1 MTDTPAKTAFV
12 KSYGCQMNVYDSTR
26 MQELLTA
33 QGYALAEGPE
43 QADLV
48 VLNTC
53 HIREKASDKVYSELG
68 KVREM
73 KEAQAALGKDML
85 IAVAGCVAQ
94 AEGQEIIR
102 RQNAVDLVFG
112 PQTYHHL
119 PEMLKTR
126 AKTGRAVIETEFAR
140 DDKFDGLGG
149 ANSRKSLKQGVA
161 AFLTVQEGCDKFCSF
176 CVVPYTRGAEFSRPV
191 SQVLDEARVLAES
204 GVREV
209 TLLGQ
214 NVNAYR
220 GKGAGGETTTLAKLV
235 AELSRIAGIQRIRY
249 TTSHPNDMTD
259 DLIAAHAENEK
270 LMPYLHLPIQ
280 AGSDKVLK
288 TMNRGHTAAKYVE
301 LISRV
306 RKARPD
312 IAISGDFIVGFPG
325 ETEADFQMTLEVVRA
340 VGYSSA
346 YSFKY
351 SERPGT
357 PAADRK
363 GQVPEDEKLDRLY
376 RLQALLAEQ
385 LASFNAACVGRTLD
399 VLVEKPGRNAGQVI
413 GRSPYLQSVH
423 FDYPAGRE
431 GQIVACRIDETRTNS
446 LSATAVEAA
455 A

>member
-1 MTDTPAKTAFV
+1 MTVPPAKTAFV

-26 MQELLTA
+26 MQELLA
-33 QGYALAEGPE
+33 AEGYGMADGPE

-73 KEAQAALGKDML
+73 KEAQAAVGKDMV

-94 AEGQEIIR
+94 AEGHEITR
-102 RQNAVDLVFG
+102 RNKAVDLVFG
-112 PQTYHHL
+112 PQTYHRL
-119 PEMLKTR
+119 PAMLKAR
-126 AKTGRAVIETEFAR
+126 AETGQPVVETEFPA

-149 ANSRKSLKQGVA
+149 ASARKALKQGVT

-191 SQVLDEARVLAES
+191 GQVLDEARVLAEN
-204 GVREV
+204 GVREI

-220 GKGAGGETTTLAKLV
+220 GSSITGSQSSLAKLV
-235 AELSRIAGIQRIRY
+235 AELSLVSGIDRIRY
-249 TTSHPNDMTD
+249 TTSHPRDMTD
-259 DLIAAHAENEK
+259 DLIAAHADNPK
-270 LMPYLHLPIQ
+270 LMPYLHLPVQ
-280 AGSDKVLK
+280 AGNDRVLK
-288 TMNRGHTAAKYVE
+288 AMNRGHTAQHYMD
-301 LISRV
+301 LIATV

-325 ETEADFQMTLEVVRA
+325 ETEADFQDTMAIVREVKYA
-340 VGYSSA
+340 SA

-363 GQVPEDEKLDRLY
+363 GQIPEDEKNDRLY

-385 LASFNAACVGRTLD
+385 MTAFNHSCIGRTLD
-399 VLVEKPGRNAGQVI
+399 ILVEKNGRNSGQMI

-423 FDYPAGRE
+423 FAAGDTRI
-431 GQIVACRIDETRTNS
+431 GDIVNCRIDAIQTNS
-446 LSATAVEAA
+446 LSATVLGKAP
-455 A
+455 

>member
-33 QGYALAEGPE
+33 QGYGLADGPE

-73 KEAQAALGKDML
+73 KEARVASGKDML

-102 RQNAVDLVFG
+102 RQKAVDLVFG
-112 PQTYHHL
+112 PQTYHRL
-119 PEMLKTR
+119 PEMLKAR
-126 AKTGRAVIETEFAR
+126 SETGRAVIETEFSR

-149 ANSRKSLKQGVA
+149 ANSRKALKQGVA

-191 SQVLDEARVLAES
+191 AQVLDEARVLAEA

-220 GKGAGGETTTLAKLV
+220 GAGTDGATTSLALLV
-235 AELSRIAGIQRIRY
+235 AELSRVSGIKRIRY

-270 LMPYLHLPIQ
+270 LMPYLHLPVQ

-288 TMNRGHTAAKYVE
+288 AMNRGHTAAKYVD
-301 LISRV
+301 LICRV

-325 ETEADFQMTLEVVRA
+325 ETEADFQMTLDVVRA

-385 LASFNAACVGRTLD
+385 LAAFNKSCVGRTLD
-399 VLVEKPGRNAGQVI
+399 VLVEKQGRNAGQVI

-431 GQIVACRIDETRTNS
+431 GEIVACRVDGTRTNS